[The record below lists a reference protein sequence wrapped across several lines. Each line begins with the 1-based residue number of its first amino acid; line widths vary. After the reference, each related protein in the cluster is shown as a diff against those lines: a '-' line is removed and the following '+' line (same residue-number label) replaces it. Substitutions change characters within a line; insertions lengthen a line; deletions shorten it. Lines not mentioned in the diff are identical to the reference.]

1 MKANRTLILNALLLV
16 FLLVSCKKEEN
27 NPPPTPPTIAIGESY
42 QGGKIAYII
51 LLWAIR

>member
-27 NPPPTPPTIAIGESY
+27 NPPPTIAIGESY